1 MANDHAQD
9 RYDPPA
15 VGSEFEEDKFS
26 EINPGEI
33 FRLQPLN
40 ESTSYRKV
48 NDLVGEEIGT
58 IPRFEV
64 RFDAKTKVYVKS

>member
-1 MANDHAQD
+1 MANDHAKD

-33 FRLQPLN
+33 FRLKP
-40 ESTSYRKV
+40 TDV
-48 NDLVGEEIGT
+48 D
-58 IPRFEV
+58 
-64 RFDAKTKVYVKS
+64 TKY

>member
-1 MANDHAQD
+1 MANDHARD

-33 FRLQPLN
+33 FRLNPLN

-48 NDLVGEEIGT
+48 NDLTGEEIGVGG
-58 IPRFEV
+58 FEV
-64 RFDAKTKVYVKS
+64 RFDANTKVYVKS

>member
-1 MANDHAQD
+1 MANDHAKD

-33 FRLQPLN
+33 FRLKP
-40 ESTSYRKV
+40 TDVDTKYRKTDDILRKKSEV
-48 NDLVGEEIGT
+48 LVL
-58 IPRFEV
+58 
-64 RFDAKTKVYVKS
+64 K

>member
-1 MANDHAQD
+1 MANDHAKD

-15 VGSEFEEDKFS
+15 VGSEFEEDRFS

-40 ESTSYRKV
+40 EVTSYRKT
-48 NDLVGEEIGT
+48 DDYSAGQVGSVGVQVE
-58 IPRFEV
+58 
-64 RFDAKTKVYVKS
+64 FDANTKVYVKS